1 MYKIYIA
8 MDMVY
13 YGVKKN
19 PFNPQKSAL
28 EMNKNSLNLTE
39 RRQLNYANQQRFV
52 SAGIFNNILIA

>member
-1 MYKIYIA
+1 MYKIYIV

-39 RRQLNYANQQRFV
+39 RRQLNYANQQEIDPAVNF
-52 SAGIFNNILIA
+52 

>member
-8 MDMVY
+8 MDIVY
-13 YGVKKN
+13 YGVKKD

-39 RRQLNYANQQRFV
+39 REGNNYANQQEIDPAVNF
-52 SAGIFNNILIA
+52 